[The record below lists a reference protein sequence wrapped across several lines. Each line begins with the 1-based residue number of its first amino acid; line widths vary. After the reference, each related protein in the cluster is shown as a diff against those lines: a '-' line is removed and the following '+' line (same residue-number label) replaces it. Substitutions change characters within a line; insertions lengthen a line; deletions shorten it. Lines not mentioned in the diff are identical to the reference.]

1 MQENAA
7 HRLAQAALETW
18 SHIHQA
24 VTEGKAADVVLQTWW
39 RDHRLYGSR
48 DRRFMAEAIF
58 STFRWKGW
66 LEPLNLTPAAALG
79 IAYLLDAKDP
89 HLSADILLKQ
99 GNGPSSLA
107 PAGSLTVNEKANW
120 LAAAFPAN
128 APPDRLDLVPG
139 WFRSVIAE
147 DPIPS
152 FIASIQTRPP
162 TWLRARRGEVE
173 AACALLTA
181 DGVKHRRDSRLP
193 EAIALEQS
201 PSSETLHKLAKRGCC
216 VQDITSQ
223 AVGLVCD
230 AAPGSRWWDLCAG
243 AGGKTMHLSDQVG
256 PRGHILAT
264 DVRESALIEL
274 ERRAQLANLRNLN
287 LRLLRPDQPPPGGPF
302 DGILIDAPCS
312 GTGTWGRNPD
322 ARWRT
327 SLETVTRMA
336 ATQRTLLQ
344 RALPH
349 LKPGGIL
356 VFSTCSVATPE
367 GQPVVDNFLQA
378 NQSCR
383 SSEFSTPL
391 LTYPLPGATT
401 IWPDTGPGIGMF
413 VARIIK

>member
-1 MQENAA
+1 MQETAA

-18 SHIHQA
+18 SHVRLGVA
-24 VTEGKAADVVLQTWW
+24 EGKAADVVLQTWW

-48 DRRFMAEAIF
+48 DRRFMAESIF
-58 STFRWKGW
+58 SSFRWKGW
-66 LEPLNLTPAAALG
+66 LDPLSLTPAATLAT
-79 IAYLLDAKDP
+79 AYLLDAKEP
-89 HLSADILLKQ
+89 HPSADILLKQ
-99 GNGPSSLA
+99 GDGPSSLA
-107 PAGSLTVNEKANW
+107 PAGSLTVSDKANW
-120 LAAAFPAN
+120 LAAAFPTS
-128 APPDRLDLVPG
+128 APPVLLDLIPG
-139 WFRSVIAE
+139 WFRNVIAE
-147 DPIPS
+147 AHLPS

-162 TWLRARRGEVE
+162 TWLRARRGDVE
-173 AACALLTA
+173 AACTLLAA
-181 DGVKHRRDSRLP
+181 DGVKHRRDPRLP

-201 PSSETLHKLAKRGCC
+201 PSSDTLHKLAKRGCC
-216 VQDITSQ
+216 VQDITAQ
-223 AVGLVCD
+223 AVGLLCD

-243 AGGKTMHLSDQVG
+243 AGGKTLHLADQMG
-256 PRGHILAT
+256 PRGHLLAT

-274 ERRAQLANLRNLN
+274 ERRAQLANMRNLH

-367 GQPVVDNFLQA
+367 GQPIVDDFLQA
-378 NQSCR
+378 NPACR
-383 SSEFSTPL
+383 LAEFSTPL
-391 LTYPLPGATT
+391 LATPVPGVTT
-401 IWPDTGPGIGMF
+401 LWPNTGPGIGMF
-413 VARIIK
+413 VARMNK